1 MTKIMFVCHGNICRS
16 PMAEFVMKKLV
27 AERGLEKSFFIKSAA
42 THTDEIWNGRGNP
55 IYPPAREQLVKHS
68 VPFDEGKRATLLT
81 KDDFDSFD
89 LFVGMDDENIRYMN
103 RIFGTYNSERCV
115 KLMSYTGRGGNVS
128 DPWYTRDFERA
139 YSDILVGCQALL
151 EHITEG

>member
-103 RIFGTYNSERCV
+103 RIFGTYNSEKCV
-115 KLMSYTGRGGNVS
+115 KLMNYTGRGGNVS

-139 YSDILVGCQALL
+139 YNDILVGCQALL